1 MFEVQPIQPAHQD
14 QLGGVKR
21 RRHVVHGAPADS
33 DQLSLAFDR

>member
-1 MFEVQPIQPAHQD
+1 MFQMQPIQPAHQG

-21 RRHVVHGAPADS
+21 HRRVVHGAPADS